1 MVNVLVTGA
10 YGFIGSALVRRLM
23 ALNEYKVVALDKMG
37 YASSV
42 HSIGDYISYPNF
54 SSVTH
59 DLGVK
64 GGLLSILHEFEP
76 DCVLHLAAE
85 SHVDNSINSP
95 EVFVHSNILGTF
107 NLLEA
112 WREYDKSLSKKFIHV
127 STDEVFGELL
137 SVDKPF
143 DEASNYRPNSP
154 YSASK
159 AASDHLVR
167 AWHKTYQIQSIIT
180 NCSNNFGP
188 FQSPEKFIP
197 KVITS
202 ALLGQSIPVYG
213 NGKQIRDW
221 LYVDDHVSALILL
234 LEKGRVGESY
244 VISAEE
250 CVDNLSLAQK
260 ICNVLDIFLPD
271 HSNKSFSE
279 LITFVSDRPGHD
291 FKYAL
296 DPTKIKADVKWT
308 PNYDLD
314 VGLSETISWYIE
326 NSDWWRSQLK
336 LIKNNP
342 K

>member
-10 YGFIGSALVRRLM
+10 YGFIGSALIRRLM
-23 ALNEYKVVALDKMG
+23 ALNKHNVVALDKMG
-37 YASSV
+37 YASSL
-42 HSIGDYISYPNF
+42 HSVGDYISHPNF
-54 SSVTH
+54 SSVKH

-64 GGLLSILHEFEP
+64 DGLLSILHKFEP
-76 DCVLHLAAE
+76 DCVFHLAAE
-85 SHVDNSINSP
+85 SHVDNSIDSP
-95 EVFVHSNILGTF
+95 EVFVFSNIVGTF

-112 WREYDKSLSKKFIHV
+112 WREYDKDLSKRFIHV
-127 STDEVFGELL
+127 STDEVFGDLL
-137 SVDKPF
+137 LTDEPF
-143 DEASNYRPNSP
+143 DEASSYRPNSP

-167 AWHKTYQIQSIIT
+167 AWHKTYRMQSIIT

-202 ALLGQSIPVYG
+202 ALLGDSIPVYG

-234 LEKGRVGESY
+234 FEKGRVGESY
-244 VISAEE
+244 VISAEK

-260 ICNVLDIFLPD
+260 ICNALDILLPD
-271 HSNKSFSE
+271 YSNKSFLK
-279 LITFVSDRPGHD
+279 LIRFVSDRPGHD

-296 DPTKIKADVKWT
+296 NPAKIKADVKWA
-308 PNYDLD
+308 PNDDLES
-314 VGLSETISWYIE
+314 GLSKTIKWYIE
-326 NSDWWRSQLK
+326 NDEWWRSQRE
-336 LIKNNP
+336 LIRYNP